1 LPGEVLVVMDSYPAE
16 QAMLARINPDDPAT
30 ALRFEVFLNGVEIA
44 NGFHELG
51 NAVEQAERFESDRK
65 QRHLCGRPDMEPDTL
80 LLDALEAGLP
90 DCSGVAVGLDRLLMV
105 TNQLD
110 SLAAVLSFIPGR

>member
-1 LPGEVLVVMDSYPAE
+1 
-16 QAMLARINPDDPAT
+16 
-30 ALRFEVFLNGVEIA
+30 
-44 NGFHELG
+44 
-51 NAVEQAERFESDRK
+51 
-65 QRHLCGRPDMEPDTL
+65 MEPDTL